1 MRRVI
6 QMLTVA
12 IILSVSMMFGAVPA
26 FASDGD
32 NDCNSS
38 NTQNG
43 VLNNTNVAGSQ
54 QNQQGSCND
63 QEDNDKGFLIGD
75 VL

>member
-6 QMLTVA
+6 FMFTVA
-12 IILSVSMMFGAVPA
+12 IIMSVSMMFGAVPA
-26 FASDGD
+26 FATGGD
-32 NDCNSS
+32 DCNSNNS
-38 NTQNG
+38 QNG
-43 VLNNTNVAGSQ
+43 ALNNTNVLGSQ

-63 QEDNDKGFLIGD
+63 QKDNDNID